1 MVSLNYTLKLINST
15 INKKIDSSEKSTDS
29 VL

>member
-15 INKKIDSSEKSTDS
+15 MNKKFDSSEKSTDS

>member
-15 INKKIDSSEKSTDS
+15 INKKFDWSEKSTDS

>member
-1 MVSLNYTLKLINST
+1 MVSLDYTLKLINST
-15 INKKIDSSEKSTDS
+15 INKKFDRSEKSTDS